1 VLGSLLTLMA
11 HMTGRST
18 ASKQVEWLLMHIKTI
33 IAGTANFCPEFQR
46 VVMKIPSQISYKTRM
61 SLKKMNLDDC

>member
-1 VLGSLLTLMA
+1 MA

-33 IAGTANFCPEFQR
+33 IAGTANFCPECQR

-61 SLKKMNLDDC
+61 SLKKMKLG